1 MNNKKFDN
9 LETFKKIALMINDTC
24 KILNDLLIENL
35 KEKKEHP
42 ETFKCTIYRKNIYEK
57 LLSKYNKNFTSQFRL
72 PIDVLIELALYR
84 IYNDNTLNILSI
96 LLQIRY
102 FNHLCRSYV
111 IRYRIVPI
119 EGAMQLF
126 AKLHEDYKNLFSLEV
141 IYDE

>member
-57 LLSKYNKNFTSQFRL
+57 LLSKYDKNFTSQFRL
-72 PIDVLIELALYR
+72 PIDVLVELALYK
-84 IYNDNTLNILSI
+84 IYNGDSVSI
-96 LLQIRY
+96 LLQIMY
-102 FNHLCRSYV
+102 FNYLCRSYV
-111 IRYRIVPI
+111 DRYKIVPI

-126 AKLHEDYKNLFSLEV
+126 AKLSEDYKDLFHTEV
-141 IYDE
+141 LI

>member
-35 KEKKEHP
+35 KKKEEHP

-57 LLSKYNKNFTSQFRL
+57 LLSKYDKNFTSQFRL
-72 PIDVLIELALYR
+72 PIDVLVELALYK
-84 IYNDNTLNILSI
+84 IYNGDSVSI
-96 LLQIRY
+96 LLQIMY
-102 FNHLCRSYV
+102 FNHLCISYV
-111 IRYRIVPI
+111 SRYRIVPI

-126 AKLHEDYKNLFSLEV
+126 AKLKEDYKDLFNTEV
-141 IYDE
+141 TAI